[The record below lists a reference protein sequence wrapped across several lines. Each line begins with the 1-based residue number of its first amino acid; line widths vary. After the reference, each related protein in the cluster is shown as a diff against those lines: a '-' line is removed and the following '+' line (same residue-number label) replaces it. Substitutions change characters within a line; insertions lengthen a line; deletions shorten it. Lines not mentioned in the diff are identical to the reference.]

1 MTVPVTD
8 AMRVRVIR
16 AIIGVT
22 SRQFCR
28 MVGVSPTTLT
38 SWEKGRA
45 EPQRRKRV
53 ILAAICQQN
62 SIAFLPNGM
71 PVPHHHEEISHA
83 Q

>member
-1 MTVPVTD
+1 MTTIVTD

-16 AIIGVT
+16 AILGVT
-22 SRQFCR
+22 SREFCR
-28 MVGVSPTTLT
+28 MAGISAETLT

-53 ILAAICQQN
+53 ILAAICHQN

-71 PVPHHHEEISHA
+71 PVPHTNQETNHA